1 MTAKQKD
8 HLMEFDKKVLDHTL
22 HDWMDAVR
30 NAVHDIRPGMYII
43 AGVER
48 HRQPILDAT
57 LEMLEVAGPVNPNVI
72 PKHPVNLQKRR
83 FQDFYHYGRLAGRDE
98 AEEAFALAL
107 YRPVVMEMHVQ
118 NMRSVFRRLTTMFE
132 AHDMD
137 IGLIRGICC
146 LTGVPSANGEAIV
159 KDIRF
164 FENEKAVLAT
174 KTEEFKN
181 DADRY
186 FVGDGLRTISTSGIS
201 IEDLKFRFR
210 RDGVVEQLQSLCA
223 A

>member
-72 PKHPVNLQKRR
+72 PKPKRPS
-83 FQDFYHYGRLAGRDE
+83 HL
-98 AEEAFALAL
+98 
-107 YRPVVMEMHVQ
+107 P
-118 NMRSVFRRLTTMFE
+118 S
-132 AHDMD
+132 
-137 IGLIRGICC
+137 IGL
-146 LTGVPSANGEAIV
+146 S
-159 KDIRF
+159 
-164 FENEKAVLAT
+164 
-174 KTEEFKN
+174 
-181 DADRY
+181 
-186 FVGDGLRTISTSGIS
+186 
-201 IEDLKFRFR
+201 
-210 RDGVVEQLQSLCA
+210 
-223 A
+223 